1 VGRDFDEQL
10 LQSVGIRRRRLVES
24 LLWGR
29 SRSQLAMTDNVTWF
43 FVSVVAAALICAG
56 CVGWSFLQNA
66 LEQQQLQQQ
75 QRVTGSASW

>member
-1 VGRDFDEQL
+1 
-10 LQSVGIRRRRLVES
+10 
-24 LLWGR
+24 
-29 SRSQLAMTDNVTWF
+29 MTDNVTWF